1 MKAARFIVRGKVQ
14 GVWFRAATREQAIK
28 LGLRGE
34 ARNLSDGSV
43 RVLACGDDEA
53 LAGLQAWLAI
63 GPPMAQ
69 VSELVREDIDPGAV
83 PSGFEIL

>member
-28 LGLRGE
+28 LRLRGE

-43 RVLACGDDEA
+43 RVLACGDDQA
-53 LAGLQAWLAI
+53 VARLQAWLTV
-63 GPPMAQ
+63 GPPQ
-69 VSELVREDIDPGAV
+69 SSVSEVIREDIDAGTV
-83 PSGFEIL
+83 PQGFELL

>member
-14 GVWFRAATREQAIK
+14 GVWFRAATREQALE

-43 RVLACGDDEA
+43 RVLACGDDDA
-53 LAGLQAWLAI
+53 VARLQAWLTV
-63 GPPMAQ
+63 GPPLAR
-69 VSELVREDIDPGAV
+69 VSELVREDVDPGAV

>member
-1 MKAARFIVRGKVQ
+1 MTAARFIVRGKVQ

-43 RVLACGDDEA
+43 RVVACGDDEA
-53 LAGLQAWLAI
+53 VARLQAWLAV
-63 GPPMAQ
+63 GPPLAS
-69 VSELVREDIDPGAV
+69 VSEVTREDIDASVV
-83 PSGFEIL
+83 PAGFELL

>member
-14 GVWFRAATREQAIK
+14 GVWFRAATREQALK

-43 RVLACGDDEA
+43 RVLACGDHEA
-53 LAGLQAWLAI
+53 LARLQAWLAI
-63 GPPMAQ
+63 GPPQAR
-69 VSELVREDIDPGAV
+69 VSELIREDIDPGAV

>member
-1 MKAARFIVRGKVQ
+1 MKAARFIVLGKVQ
-14 GVWFRAATREQAIK
+14 GVWFRAATRERALK

-53 LAGLQAWLAI
+53 VEQLQAWLAI
-63 GPPMAQ
+63 GPPLAS
-69 VSELVREDIDPGAV
+69 VSEVMREDIDASAV
-83 PSGFEIL
+83 PPGFELL